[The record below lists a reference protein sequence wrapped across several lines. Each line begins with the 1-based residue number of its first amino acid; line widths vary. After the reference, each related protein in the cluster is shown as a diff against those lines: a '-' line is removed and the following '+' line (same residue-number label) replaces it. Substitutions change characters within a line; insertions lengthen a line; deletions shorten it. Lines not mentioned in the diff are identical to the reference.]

1 MTRTKEKMWS
11 IPACEGKS
19 RQTWSDILKPRY
31 EGKKAGRREGRLV
44 CSKYIRVKEGIAE
57 LAMGIVMT
65 EQVLKIWQPLV
76 ESLYLRWGQ
85 SKELTPMRTGLER
98 RELLFNQRE
107 KLLY

>member
-1 MTRTKEKMWS
+1 MWS

-44 CSKYIRVKEGIAE
+44 CSKYIRVQEGVAE
-57 LAMGIVMT
+57 LTLGIVMAK
-65 EQVLKIWQPLV
+65 QVLKIWQPLV
-76 ESLYLRWGQ
+76 ESANLCGGQ
-85 SKELTPMRTGLER
+85 SKQLTPMWTGSER